1 MTNPFN
7 LSVTALINEAL
18 RTYEK
23 GQYNA
28 AQLIIELAIL
38 EDNTNLDAKLSY
50 LKILV
55 AIGGNRSMYDYR
67 KNKIKAVNLLN
78 ELKKGI
84 INDEFQYDEIQK
96 QKYRET
102 LINYV
107 QFIAFVDNAENE
119 YNPL

>member
-1 MTNPFN
+1 
-7 LSVTALINEAL
+7 
-18 RTYEK
+18 
-23 GQYNA
+23 
-28 AQLIIELAIL
+28 
-38 EDNTNLDAKLSY
+38 
-50 LKILV
+50 
-55 AIGGNRSMYDYR
+55 MYDYR